1 VPVVPDSV
9 YLTAGIDQ
17 ETLDVDHPFA
27 MTSASYDVAVIGA
40 GVFGA
45 WTAYRLRQQGA
56 SVILIDQYGAGNSLA
71 SSGGETRIMRRGYGP
86 DEIYSRSADRSLEQW
101 RQLSD
106 RTGHSLFYRTGVL
119 WLAREDDPYS
129 VSTLETF
136 ERIGVA
142 FEKLGRVQL
151 SDRYPQIQLG
161 PVAWAIFEPDGGA
174 LMARRGVQC
183 VVQEAKKNG
192 VTYLQDSV
200 SPLGSDG
207 KLTSVLT
214 VSGRRIEAGVFIFSC
229 GPWLP
234 KVFPDLLDG
243 VIQVSRQEVF
253 HFAVPQGDSRFSPP
267 AMPVWIDFNDLVYA
281 IPNVENNGFKI
292 AIDAHGPEFDPDTG
306 DRAATQEGLHAVRAY
321 LSNRLPA
328 LADAELVNSQVC
340 QYENTSNGDFL
351 IDWHPSMQNVLLV
364 GGGSGHGFKHGPA
377 VGDYV
382 ASLIF
387 GGGKAE
393 PRFSLSSKETIHR
406 RQVY

>member
-1 VPVVPDSV
+1 MRSNQTPE
-9 YLTAGIDQ
+9 LIKK
-17 ETLDVDHPFA
+17 TLDLDYPFA
-27 MTSASYDVAVIGA
+27 MTSVRQAYDVAVIGA

-86 DEIYSRSADRSLEQW
+86 DEVYSRSANRSLEQW

-106 RTGHSLFYRTGVL
+106 RTGQLLFYRTGVL
-119 WLAREDDPYS
+119 WLAREHDPY
-129 VSTLETF
+129 VISTLETF

-142 FEKLGRVQL
+142 FEKLGRAQL
-151 SDRYPQIQLG
+151 SENYPQIKFG
-161 PVAWAIFEPDGGA
+161 PIAWAIFEPDGGA

-183 VVQEAKKNG
+183 VVQEAEKEG
-192 VTYLQDSV
+192 VIYLADSV
-200 SPLGSDG
+200 LPPEGDG

-253 HFAVPQGDSRFSPP
+253 HFAVSESDSRFSPP

-281 IPNVENNGFKI
+281 IPNVENYGFKI

-306 DRAATQEGLHAVRAY
+306 DRATTKEGLHAARAY
-321 LSNRLPA
+321 LSYRIPA
-328 LADAELVNSQVC
+328 LADAELVSSQVC

-351 IDWHPSMQNVLLV
+351 IDWHPSMQNLLLV

-382 ASLIF
+382 TSLIF
-387 GGGKAE
+387 GSGKAE
-393 PRFSLSSKETIHR
+393 PRFALSSKEKIHR

>member
-1 VPVVPDSV
+1 MA
-9 YLTAGIDQ
+9 TRAK
-17 ETLDVDHPFA
+17 HF
-27 MTSASYDVAVIGA
+27 DVAVIGA

-45 WTAYRLRQQGA
+45 WTAYRLRQTGA
-56 SVILIDQYGAGNSLA
+56 SVILIDKYGAGNRLA
-71 SSGGETRIMRRGYGP
+71 SSGGESRIMRRGYGP

-101 RQLSD
+101 RQMSD
-106 RTGHSLFYRTGVL
+106 RTGQPLFYHTGVL

-129 VSTLETF
+129 VSTLATF
-136 ERIGVA
+136 ERIGVS

-151 SDRYPQIQLG
+151 SERYPQIQFG

-174 LMARRGVQC
+174 LMARRAVQSI
-183 VVQEAKKNG
+183 VKQAEDDG

-200 SPLGSDG
+200 LPPNSDG
-207 KLTSVLT
+207 QLTVVLT
-214 VSGRRIEAGVFIFSC
+214 AGGQRIEAGRFVFAC

-243 VIQVSRQEVF
+243 VIQISRQEVF
-253 HFAVPQGDSRFSPP
+253 YFAVPEGDSRFSSP

-281 IPNVENNGFKI
+281 IPSVENYGFKI

-306 DRAATQEGLHAVRAY
+306 DRAASKQGLDAVRDY
-321 LSNRLPA
+321 LSQRIPT
-328 LADAELVNSQVC
+328 LASAELLSSEVC

-351 IDWHPSMQNVLLV
+351 IDWHPSMENVLLV

-377 VGDYV
+377 VGEYV
-382 ASLIF
+382 TSLIY
-387 GGGKAE
+387 GDRAAE
-393 PRFSLSSKETIHR
+393 PRFALSSKESVHH